1 MGRNTKG
8 TSENKMIRYCV
19 LALPRTGSTWLH
31 EGIASH
37 LSSTYSDKNFIN
49 LGEFFTPSI
58 NLHKLEMHTKYYV
71 DKDNLIQKIKQDDI
85 VLENSEHVVSFIN
98 KRLDILLDGSEQ
110 QSMILKYMY
119 SNYVD
124 KRINDLENLTKIKNH
139 NFIIVNINRDVF
151 ECTLSYLVS
160 KQTNI
165 WIKSTLWDNKKIDLI
180 TPASVIIPLDY
191 FKLTYIT
198 YLKISEEKQKL
209 AENLCC
215 VTVDYKT
222 LVQDCNIN
230 KVPFEENNNCQKLY
244 DMDYNTIITNYDE
257 ILRLKAEIDKLV

>member
-1 MGRNTKG
+1 
-8 TSENKMIRYCV
+8 MIRYCV
-19 LALPRTGSTWLH
+19 LSLPRTGSTWLL

-37 LSSTYSDKNFIN
+37 LSSTYPDKNFIN

-58 NLHKLEMHTKYYV
+58 NLHKSEMYTKYYV
-71 DKDNLIQKIKQDDI
+71 DKDKLIKKIKQDDI

-139 NFIIVNINRDVF
+139 NFTIVNINRDIF
-151 ECTLSYLVS
+151 ESTVSYLVS

-165 WIKSTLWDNKKIDLI
+165 WIKSTLWNNKNIESVTNSSI
-180 TPASVIIPLDY
+180 TIQPSY
-191 FKLTYIT
+191 FKLVYNTF
-198 YLKISEEKQKL
+198 LQVSREKQKIADEL
-209 AENLCC
+209 KCVNL
-215 VTVDYKT
+215 DYKS
-222 LVQDCNIN
+222 LVQDCITN
-230 KVPFEENNNCQKLY
+230 KIPFEENNNCQKLY
-244 DMDYNTIITNYDE
+244 DIDYNTIITNYDE
-257 ILRLKAEIDKLV
+257 ILRLKVEIDKLA